1 MYWRSTGAGSGTK
14 TFTGGLEAQKNFQK
28 TQSFAVSICHVLRNS
43 KKIFRFIDF
52 TAAAHVTMTTAK
64 KYLFEICEVKT
75 WRFYKKPI
83 GSLKSTFATQNI
95 SKFTKFNKLFWLLK
109 SPVADP
115 DLQGRWGGGG
125 GHPDWDRGRGA
136 LKKIFFSAL
145 RTSVWSKNKGGP
157 GTPGPSPGSATGLGP
172 CKGIQDNLG
181 FWIPRRGFWIPDS
194 LSVELA
200 SGFNSLAWIF
210 SLSCTPDSK
219 AQDSGFQ
226 TQKFPVFPS
235 PGQVL

>member
-125 GHPDWDRGRGA
+125 AVIQTEIGGGVRTKKFFFRPFGPQFGLKIRGGRAPRAPPPDPP
-136 LKKIFFSAL
+136 LV
-145 RTSVWSKNKGGP
+145 SVPVRESK
-157 GTPGPSPGSATGLGP
+157 TILVF
-172 CKGIQDNLG
+172 G
-181 FWIPRRGFWIPDS
+181 FHA
-194 LSVELA
+194 V
-200 SGFNSLAWIF
+200 
-210 SLSCTPDSK
+210 
-219 AQDSGFQ
+219 DSGSQ
-226 TQKFPVFPS
+226 ILCQWSLHLDST
-235 PGQVL
+235 L